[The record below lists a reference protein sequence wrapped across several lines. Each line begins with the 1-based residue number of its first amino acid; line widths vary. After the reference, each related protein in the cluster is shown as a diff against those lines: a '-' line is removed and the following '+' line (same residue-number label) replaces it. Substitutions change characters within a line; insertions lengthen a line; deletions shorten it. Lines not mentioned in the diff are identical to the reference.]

1 MLSFLTDHAHQGNVK
16 SFAQINFALASREP
30 VGIKVILCRV
40 SVTLNKI
47 TLRVHGGI
55 TVKT

>member
-1 MLSFLTDHAHQGNVK
+1 MPSSLTDHTHQGKVK
-16 SFAQINFALASREP
+16 SFAQINFASREP
-30 VGIKVILCRV
+30 VGIKVILFRV
-40 SVTLNKI
+40 SVTMNKI

>member
-1 MLSFLTDHAHQGNVK
+1 MSSSLTDHAHQGNVK
-16 SFAQINFALASREP
+16 SFAQINFASREP
-30 VGIKVILCRV
+30 VRIKVILLRV

-47 TLRVHGGI
+47 TGGI